1 MTAARG
7 MGATGRWLMVAAGG
21 VVLAAV
27 VAALFVMDPPSR
39 QRAERLDAIRIDH
52 LQTLSR
58 RIDAHADVHDRLPG
72 RLAVVAGGAGG
83 TVADPATGQP
93 YQYETTGERTYRL
106 CATFETAQD
115 AAPIPDVHLDQWR
128 HGDGRQC
135 FDREV
140 EEVVRP
146 GVPVR
151 APR

>member
-1 MTAARG
+1 MHLHPSRLAIAAKARPCG
-7 MGATGRWLMVAAGG
+7 SSRAAGG
-21 VVLAAV
+21 EPA
-27 VAALFVMDPPSR
+27 S
-39 QRAERLDAIRIDH
+39 
-52 LQTLSR
+52 LSR
-58 RIDAHADVHDRLPG
+58 RIDANADVHDRLPG

-93 YQYETTGERTYRL
+93 YQYETTGERSYRL